1 MDLFSL
7 TSALLTVGAPLAMPS
22 QGADVAIVGAR
33 IEVGDGRVIESGN
46 VVIRGDRIAAVGPD
60 AAVPQ
65 GATVVD
71 GKGLTVYPGFIDAYT
86 TRGIK
91 MPEAKPAGTPPDNRS
106 TAPATMWHANRK
118 GIRSEVSAATALDF
132 KDEVEGK
139 RDQGITTVLVTP
151 GGGMLSGNAA
161 VIDLAGT
168 GKVLNPEVATE
179 MGFRNGSGAGYP
191 GTLFGVTAT
200 LRQTLADAQY
210 YAKQT
215 NPTSKDPSLDG
226 LRSVVGGKI
235 PALFNVNSA
244 REISRARRIADEFGF
259 RMIVNGGN
267 EAFRAIDVL
276 KATKTPVILSLDI
289 SDAPSRTPQTTP
301 DAVPKEIL
309 EERYQLWQERI
320 GNAKSLTDA
329 GIPIAFGAV
338 STFGGGGYLP
348 NVRKLIGAGLPRAAA
363 LTAMTKGAAE
373 ILGVSDR
380 LGTVEA
386 GKLANLVVMSG
397 DFASDKSE
405 IRTVLVEGAKFDVK
419 KGATK

>member
-1 MDLFSL
+1 MPAQSADL
-7 TSALLTVGAPLAMPS
+7 
-22 QGADVAIVGAR
+22 AIVGAR

-46 VVIRGDRIAAVGPD
+46 VVIRGDRIAAVGAD

-91 MPEAKPAGTPPDNRS
+91 MPDAKPAGTPPDNRT

-118 GIRSEVSAATALDF
+118 GIRSEVSAATALDM

-139 RDQGITTVLVTP
+139 REQGVTTVLLTP

-161 VIDLAGT
+161 VVDLAGT
-168 GKVLNPEVATE
+168 GKVLLPDVATE

-200 LRQTLADAQY
+200 LRQTLADAQF
-210 YAKQT
+210 YAKQA
-215 NPTSKDPSLDG
+215 NPATKDPSLEG
-226 LRSVVGGKI
+226 LRSVLGGKI

-244 REISRARRIADEFGF
+244 REIARARRIADEFGL

-267 EAFRAIDVL
+267 EAFRAVDIL
-276 KATKTPVILSLDI
+276 KATKTPVILSLDV

-320 GNAKSLTDA
+320 GNAKTLNAA
-329 GIPIAFGAV
+329 GVPIAFGAV
-338 STFGGGGYLP
+338 SSFGGGGYLP
-348 NVRKLIGAGLPRAAA
+348 GVRKLIVAGLPRAAA

-373 ILGVSDR
+373 ILGVADR

-386 GKLANLVVMSG
+386 GKLANLVVMTG